1 MSTDAGGH
9 PYIATYWRNPDSDV
23 PQYRIVWHDGVNWH
37 NRQVSERKTPFSLK
51 GGGTKMIPMSR
62 PRMVVDN
69 GEVYYLFRDQER
81 GSKVSMYY
89 TKDIQFGEFMYRI
102 PDREMARS
110 RWKQNRKWFMCWNC
124 K

>member
-1 MSTDAGGH
+1 MTYATPVLLTEVEPGIRPTDRSMSFYPPGQCEYACRIPQNAELINQTSMSTDAGGH

-62 PRMVVDN
+62 P
-69 GEVYYLFRDQER
+69 
-81 GSKVSMYY
+81 
-89 TKDIQFGEFMYRI
+89 
-102 PDREMARS
+102 PDGGGQWRS
-110 RWKQNRKWFMCWNC
+110 VLSVP
-124 K
+124 